1 MKKFINSMFSTSM
14 MGLGTILFIIAIAT
28 ATFVENDYGT
38 QAAQVLIYRAT
49 WFEFLLVY
57 LGTNL
62 IINIFRMKLFRI
74 EKWSILT
81 FHVAFL
87 FILIGAG
94 ITRYISYEGVMHIRE
109 GDSTN
114 QVLSDN
120 TYINLITRN
129 GDEEILSNK
138 KVLYSS
144 ITRPG
149 GHISQ
154 SVGDKEVN
162 VQVTHYIPDAAQ
174 TMVDDPAGTP
184 TLSMVIA
191 GSQGRETIFIKKNQ
205 VLNVG
210 GVTFSF
216 DAQRDASFV
225 NISEIDGELTFSAP
239 MEIAAMRMADQE
251 FDTLMALETNPLEL
265 RKLYSLGGFNF
276 VINDFNPRAI
286 IILNPGSL
294 KPDPNAQDVVI
305 AQVSSGDEEAEVVLW
320 GSKGR
325 LGQPVMKKING
336 MEISVSYG
344 SKIIEVPFTLKL
356 NDFQLER
363 YPGSD
368 SPSSFASEV
377 TLIDAENN
385 LTEDRR
391 IFMNNVLNYQGYRFF
406 QSSYDSDE
414 LGTVLS
420 VNHDKWGTMVT
431 YLGYL
436 LLALGM
442 IFTFFIKQSRMKYL
456 ADQLQRIKKK
466 RISQFATVLLLFSV
480 GTMQAQE
487 LENEIPVVKIEHA
500 QRYGRL
506 LVQDFQGRI
515 EPMNTLASEL
525 IRKITGKE
533 KPFGLTPEQMMLS
546 MMAQGDAWQQVPMI
560 KIKHPQLLSILG
572 IEGKYASFDD
582 FYGEDGYKI
591 RSIAED
597 ASRKRPAFKTTL
609 DKEVAKIDEKVNI
622 TFMIFSADFLRIY
635 PKPDDVYHE
644 WATHRTVVDADY
656 GEANL
661 FVQKYLLLYLNAL
674 TEALQTNDWEN
685 ADETLGYL
693 EQYQGKYGIAAA
705 PSKRKLDL
713 EILYNE
719 SQIFPKLS
727 KSYGLIG
734 FALLVIL
741 FVGIF
746 KPHLNFKIPI
756 IVGTVLLVSLFLFH
770 TAGLAVRWYISGHAP
785 WSNGYESMIY
795 IGWAT
800 VLAGFLFVRKSPIT
814 LAVTAVLSA
823 LILWV
828 AGLSWLDPE
837 VGNLVPV
844 LKSYWLTVHV
854 SIITSSYGFM
864 ALGALL
870 AFFNLIVISVTTKS
884 NKEKIEPTVKEIT
897 YITET
902 TLQIGLF
909 MLAIGTF
916 LGGIWANESWGR
928 YWGWD
933 AKETWAFISVLVY
946 TFILHMRI
954 IPPLKG
960 LFTFN
965 FAALIGY
972 STIVMT
978 YFGVNY
984 YLSGLHSYAAGDP
997 VPIPNFVYYTL
1008 AVITVISTIAYFRY
1022 SQVYLGQKLFSNQKV
1037 LGEKQAMAK

>member
-1 MKKFINSMFSTSM
+1 MKKVINSMFSTSM

-38 QAAQVLIYRAT
+38 QAAQVLIYKAR

-57 LGTNL
+57 LGIIL
-62 IINIFRMKLFRI
+62 IVNIFKMKLFRI
-74 EKWSILT
+74 VKLPVLT

-87 FILIGAG
+87 LILLGAG
-94 ITRYISYEGVMHIRE
+94 ITRYISFEGIMHIRE
-109 GDSTN
+109 GESTN

-120 TYINLITRN
+120 TYINLTVSNGTREITSH
-129 GDEEILSNK
+129 E

-144 ITRPG
+144 ITKPG
-149 GHISQ
+149 GSISE
-154 SVGDKEVN
+154 SIDGKLVEVN
-162 VQVTHYIPDAAQ
+162 VTHYIPDAVQ
-174 TMVDDPAGTP
+174 LMIEDPAGTP

-191 GSQGRETIFIKKNQ
+191 GQSGRETIFIKKNQ

-216 DAQRDASFV
+216 DAIQDPSFV
-225 NISEIDGELTFSAP
+225 LISETNGELTFSAP
-239 MEIAAMRMADQE
+239 MEVAAMRMADQE
-251 FDTLMALETNPLEL
+251 FDTLKAFESNPLEL

-276 VINDFNPRAI
+276 VINDFNPKAI
-286 IILNPGSL
+286 ITLNPGSL
-294 KPDPNAQDVVI
+294 KPDPNVQDVVI
-305 AQVSSGDEEAEVVLW
+305 AKVTSGDEEEEVVLW

-325 LGQPVMKKING
+325 LGLPVMKSING
-336 MEISVSYG
+336 LDISVSYG
-344 SKIIEVPFTLKL
+344 SKIIEVPFTIKL
-356 NDFQLER
+356 NDFQLDR

-377 TLIDAENN
+377 TLIDQKNN
-385 LTEDRR
+385 LTENRR
-391 IFMNNVLNYQGYRFF
+391 IFMNNVLNYQGFRFF

-420 VNHDKWGTMVT
+420 VNHDKWGTMIT

-442 IFTFFIKQSRMKYL
+442 LFTFFIKQSRLKFL
-456 ADQLQRIKKK
+456 ADQLDRIKKK
-466 RISQFATVLLLFSV
+466 RISQYATILLLLSV
-480 GTMQAQE
+480 VTTQAQVSTDD
-487 LENEIPVVKIEHA
+487 IPIVKIEHA
-500 QRYGRL
+500 ERYGRL

-533 KPFGLTPEQMMLS
+533 KPFGLTPEQIMLS
-546 MMAQGDAWQQVPMI
+546 MMSQGESWQNVPLI
-560 KIKHPQLLSILG
+560 KIKHPQLKSILG
-572 IEGKYASFDD
+572 IEGNYASFDD
-582 FYGEDGYKI
+582 FYGQEGYKI
-591 RSIAED
+591 RSLTED
-597 ASRKRPAFKTTL
+597 ASRKKPAYKTTL
-609 DKEVAKIDEKVNI
+609 DKEVSKVDEKVNI

-635 PKPDDVYHE
+635 PKPDDTYHE
-644 WATHRTVVDADY
+644 WATHRTVVDEDY
-656 GEANL
+656 GDANL
-661 FVQKYLLLYLNAL
+661 FVQKYLLLYLNSV
-674 TEALQTNDWEN
+674 TEALETGEWAN

-693 EQYQGKYGIAAA
+693 EKYQGKYGAEAA
-705 PSKRKLDL
+705 PSQRKLDM

-719 SQIFPKLS
+719 SHIFPKLS

-734 FALLVIL
+734 FILLVVL
-741 FVGIF
+741 FTGIF
-746 KPHLNFKIPI
+746 KPNLNLKIPI
-756 IVGTVLLVSLFLFH
+756 IAGTVVLIILFLVH
-770 TAGLAVRWYISGHAP
+770 TTGLAMRWYISGHAP

-814 LAVTAVLSA
+814 LAVTAVLTA

-870 AFFNLIVISVTTKS
+870 AFFNLIVISLTTKS

-972 STIVMT
+972 STIIMT

-997 VPIPNFVYYTL
+997 IPIPNFVYYTL
-1008 AVITVISTIAYFRY
+1008 IVITLVSTIAYFRY

-1037 LGEKQAMAK
+1037 LEKE